1 MTSCSLDSVKKVFMN
16 FNVVIKSEKKS
27 GNEKKLMFAVIA
39 LQPLFSLFGKNECN
53 KWNISKDCLFVIFSL
68 VIDWAF
74 FGFNALFQIIS

>member
-16 FNVVIKSEKKS
+16 FNLVIKSEKKS

-53 KWNISKDCLFVIFSL
+53 K
-68 VIDWAF
+68 
-74 FGFNALFQIIS
+74 